1 MDAYSRQAIAKRQGR
16 NAAKVWLASAATADK
31 VMFAGYDFKYD
42 IDTLN
47 DLRKEGIEVPS
58 SPDPHY
64 SWGFFKQ
71 VKGQVFHRVHVIGTP
86 RKEIEK

>member
-31 VMFAGYDFKYD
+31 VMFAGYDFRYGE
-42 IDTLN
+42 DTLD
-47 DLRKEGIEVPS
+47 DLREAGINVPS
-58 SPDPHY
+58 SSDPQY
-64 SWGFFKQ
+64 SWGLFKQ
-71 VKGQVFHRVHVIGTP
+71 VKGHVFHKVHVSGTP

>member
-47 DLRKEGIEVPS
+47 DLRKE
-58 SPDPHY
+58 
-64 SWGFFKQ
+64 
-71 VKGQVFHRVHVIGTP
+71 VI
-86 RKEIEK
+86 